1 MALVKEVRPKSV
13 MRRMGKALSRVF
25 NTPDTENAP
34 PPNFE
39 ISEPYNF
46 QHVRHVQLDPRTS
59 TGFTGLP
66 APMRQVLKASGISK
80 EEAVANPQAVLDV
93 LTFHLEGP
101 PPISKEKM
109 VPLPSR
115 LSMAREMAKVSDIKM
130 SDYNEVYG
138 DMKKLGQGASGIVYS
153 AISKIDGRKVALKI
167 GAISDLS
174 ELANEIGLQSMCR
187 HPNIVECIEA
197 YAFNQE
203 VCMVQSLVEGG
214 SLTDCLDLDYPMPE
228 PAIAYMCKNILQ
240 GLAFMH
246 SQHRLHRD
254 IKSDNILIDLDGNVK
269 VADFGFAINLTSEAA
284 KRTSVVGTP
293 YWMAPELIRG
303 QEYDF
308 KVDLWSLGITAIE
321 MAEGE
326 PPLLREPPLRALLL
340 ITINPSPTLKS
351 AAKEDSSK
359 LDLNA
364 ISIQMPGDNQTDDN
378 SEGGWSKT
386 FTHFLARCLDLN
398 PERRASAEELLQ
410 HPFLGL
416 SCSQEEFAAFTKY
429 RLQPSEDDDDY
440 AD

>member
-1 MALVKEVRPKSV
+1 
-13 MRRMGKALSRVF
+13 
-25 NTPDTENAP
+25 
-34 PPNFE
+34 
-39 ISEPYNF
+39 
-46 QHVRHVQLDPRTS
+46 
-59 TGFTGLP
+59 
-66 APMRQVLKASGISK
+66 MRQVLKASGISK
-80 EEAVANPQAVLDV
+80 EETAANPQAVLDV
-93 LTFHLEGP
+93 LTFHMDGP
-101 PPISKEKM
+101 TPVNKQLM
-109 VPLPSR
+109 TPLPSR
-115 LSMAREMAKVSDIKM
+115 LSMARDMAKASDIKM
-130 SDYNEVYG
+130 TDYKEVYG

-153 AISKIDGRKVALKI
+153 AISKVDGRKVALKI

-174 ELANEIGLQSMCR
+174 ELANEIGLQSMCK

-203 VCMVQSLVEGG
+203 VCMVQQLVEGG

-254 IKSDNILIDLDGNVK
+254 IKSDNILIDLEGNVK
-269 VADFGFAINLTSEAA
+269 IADFGFAINLTSEAS

-340 ITINPSPTLKS
+340 ITINPSPTLKAPVKNDS
-351 AAKEDSSK
+351 AKNSPDK
-359 LDLNA
+359 LELDA
-364 ISIQMPGDNQTDDN
+364 IKLSDAGEA
-378 SEGGWSKT
+378 SAEEEGWSKS
-386 FTHFLARCLDLN
+386 FIHFLARSLDLS

-410 HPFLGL
+410 HPFLEL

-429 RLQPSEDDDDY
+429 RLQPAEDDEDTD
-440 AD
+440 